1 MQITDILVP
10 ERILCNVSTTS
21 KKASIEILAN
31 LIAGGDPGLT
41 KTEVFNSLL
50 NRERLGSTGLG
61 KGVALP
67 HGRLKH
73 CNKTLGAFI
82 RLEAAVDYDAID
94 GEPVD
99 LLFALLVPEEST
111 QEHLDL
117 LAILAE
123 KFSDDSILEQLKTV
137 KTADEIFKILTG
149 RI

>member
-1 MQITDILVP
+1 MQISDILIP
-10 ERILCNVSTTS
+10 ERIQCGASSNS
-21 KKASIEILAN
+21 KKASLEILAD
-31 LIAGGDPGLT
+31 LIAGADPGLT

-73 CNKTLGAFI
+73 CKKALGAFI
-82 RLEAAVDYDAID
+82 RLATPIDYDAID
-94 GEPVD
+94 GKPVH

-117 LAILAE
+117 LAKLAE
-123 KFSDDSILEQLKTV
+123 KFSDEDMLAQLKGEQSQEQVFTLL
-137 KTADEIFKILTG
+137 TA
-149 RI
+149 

>member
-1 MQITDILVP
+1 MQISDILTP
-10 ERILCNVSTTS
+10 ERIQCDASSNS
-21 KKASIEILAN
+21 KKASLEILAD
-31 LIAGGDPGLT
+31 LIASADPGLT

-73 CNKTLGAFI
+73 CKKALGAFI
-82 RLEAAVDYDAID
+82 RLATSVDYDAID
-94 GEPVD
+94 GEPVN

-117 LAILAE
+117 LARLAE
-123 KFSDDSILEQLKTV
+123 KFSDKNMLVQLKTEQSRDQV
-137 KTADEIFKILTG
+137 FALLTG
-149 RI
+149 

>member
-1 MQITDILVP
+1 MQISDILTP
-10 ERILCNVSTTS
+10 ERIQCDASSNS
-21 KKASIEILAN
+21 KKASLEILAD
-31 LIAGGDPGLT
+31 LIASADPGLT

-73 CNKTLGAFI
+73 CKKALGAFI
-82 RLEAAVDYDAID
+82 RLATSVDYD
-94 GEPVD
+94 VN

-117 LAILAE
+117 LARLAE
-123 KFSDDSILEQLKTV
+123 KFSDKNMLVQLKTEQSRDQV
-137 KTADEIFKILTG
+137 FALLTG
-149 RI
+149 

>member
-1 MQITDILVP
+1 MQISDILIP
-10 ERILCNVSTTS
+10 ERVQCSASCNS
-21 KKASIEILAN
+21 KKASLEILAD
-31 LIAGGDPGLT
+31 LIAGADPGLT

-73 CNKTLGAFI
+73 CKKALGAFI
-82 RLEAAVDYDAID
+82 RLTAAVDYDAID
-94 GEPVD
+94 GQPVN

-117 LAILAE
+117 LARLAE
-123 KFSDDSILEQLKTV
+123 IFSNADMLKQLKSEQSRDKV
-137 KTADEIFKILTG
+137 FALLIG
-149 RI
+149 